1 MVQGQKEEEQGAE
14 KKKGGG
20 LREAMPEAA
29 RLVDELRATL
39 GRQFVDDALRQGL
52 ALQREH
58 ARRQL
63 EHGRARADA
72 WLRAQRPTTATLRLA
87 EAGRQVGELPVR
99 LAGAR
104 A

>member
-1 MVQGQKEEEQGAE
+1 MVQGQREEEQGAE

-20 LREAMPEAA
+20 LRDAMPEAA
-29 RLVDELRATL
+29 RLVDELRAAL

-52 ALQREH
+52 RLQREH
-58 ARRQL
+58 ARLQL
-63 EHGRARADA
+63 ERGHAAADA
-72 WLRAQRPTTATLRLA
+72 WLGAQRPATASLRLV
-87 EAGRQVGELPVR
+87 EAGRQVGELPAR